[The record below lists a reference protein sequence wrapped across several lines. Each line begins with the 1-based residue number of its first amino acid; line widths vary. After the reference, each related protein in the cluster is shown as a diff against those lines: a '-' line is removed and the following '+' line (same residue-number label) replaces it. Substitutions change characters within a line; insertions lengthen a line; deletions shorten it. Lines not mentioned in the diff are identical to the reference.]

1 MNSDEVS
8 SSGTS
13 SLETLKKASR
23 WLSAYARDVYSQT
36 GEDGIVAQAL
46 AMLPARNR
54 WCVEFGAWDGKHLSN
69 TFRLVEE
76 DDYEVVLIE
85 GDAEKYRRLR
95 ADYPY
100 QDRGTFVHGLV
111 GWTEQDGLDA
121 ILSGTAAPQDFDLL
135 SIDIDGNDYHV
146 WAAVK
151 KYRPKLVLIEFN
163 PTASNRIDFVQ
174 RQDAKCN
181 QSASPAA
188 VVRLG
193 KEKGYELI
201 SVIGPNLLLV
211 DSQYYELFHIP
222 DNSLAVMRDEDEVTT
237 LYLAFDGSVIV
248 DGPAEL
254 RWHGGKLK
262 IKQPLPK
269 VLQRYPAYYTP
280 FQKFLFRVFRKL
292 LPG

>member
-163 PTASNRIDFVQ
+163 PTASNRIDFSAAGCEVQ
-174 RQDAKCN
+174 PERQPGGGGEARKGKGLRTD
-181 QSASPAA
+181 QRDWPEPAA
-188 VVRLG
+188 G
-193 KEKGYELI
+193 G
-201 SVIGPNLLLV
+201 
-211 DSQYYELFHIP
+211 F
-222 DNSLAVMRDEDEVTT
+222 AV
-237 LYLAFDGSVIV
+237 
-248 DGPAEL
+248 L
-254 RWHGGKLK
+254 RTVSH
-262 IKQPLPK
+262 
-269 VLQRYPAYYTP
+269 
-280 FQKFLFRVFRKL
+280 
-292 LPG
+292 PG